1 MSSFTRTTEG
11 GDYETPSHTIGALVA
26 REWTKA
32 NADQQV
38 PKFFYDQNKTN
49 VTNPTDMLECIV
61 FTDAGT
67 IPIPERTSLGHGL
80 VGVGETIV
88 ITVFAASQKRRKM
101 YEFEVHRILRKN
113 RPIATSA
120 FTPIKKSNNSD
131 NSAIHDYD
139 EIIPEFVA
147 FEDAVEGQE
156 KSSKSSAVLTLI
168 MEWVF
173 S

>member
-1 MSSFTRTTEG
+1 MR
-11 GDYETPSHTIGALVA
+11 LQ
-26 REWTKA
+26 A
-32 NADQQV
+32 NVDQQV
-38 PKFFYDQNKTN
+38 PKFLYDQDQTN
-49 VTNPTDMLECIV
+49 MVNPTDMMEAIV
-61 FTDAGT
+61 ITDAGT

-101 YEFEVHRILRKN
+101 YEFEIHRILRKN
-113 RPIATSA
+113 RPVAASA

-147 FEDAVEGQE
+147 FDEDVAGQQ
-156 KSSKSSAVLTLI
+156 KSSTSSAVLTLI
-168 MEWVF
+168 MEWLF